1 MSGLSPVYEGWA
13 ILELMG
19 HRQRAGQVREVELAG
34 TKVLRIDIPTNDF
47 LTPEVTE
54 FYGGAAIYA
63 LRPCSEEV
71 AREAASYADI
81 LPAKRADYAY
91 TPLAPPQGAPVVDDG
106 EIPF

>member
-1 MSGLSPVYEGWA
+1 MSGTESAYEGWA
-13 ILELMG
+13 ILELMD
-19 HRQRAGQVREVELAG
+19 HRQRAGQVREVKLAG
-34 TKVLRIDIPTNDF
+34 TKVLRIDIPTSDF

-71 AREAASYADI
+71 AREAASYANI

-91 TPLAPPQGAPVVDDG
+91 TPLAPPAAPSLSSD